1 MVAFAQALKAF
12 GETDSAREARLQ
24 RITDFLTRLNTRHGD
39 RGDVRVFAL
48 AEASGEINLLENG
61 RVVASWGRD
70 DPNIER
76 HIAALVQPPS
86 TA

>member
-1 MVAFAQALKAF
+1 MVVFAQALKAF
-12 GETDSAREARLQ
+12 GETDSARERRLE
-24 RITDFLTRLNTRHGD
+24 RITDFLARLNTLHGD
-39 RGDVRVFAL
+39 GADVCVFAL
-48 AEASGEINLLENG
+48 SEASGEVNLLENG